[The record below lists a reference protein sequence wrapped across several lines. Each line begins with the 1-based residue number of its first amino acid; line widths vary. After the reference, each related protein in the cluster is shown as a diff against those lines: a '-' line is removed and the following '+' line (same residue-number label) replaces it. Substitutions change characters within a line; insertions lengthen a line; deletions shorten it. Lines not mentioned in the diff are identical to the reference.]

1 MPANRSS
8 PTILKLGDGRRL
20 LLITGPNMGG
30 KSTYMRQTA
39 LIALMAHVG
48 SFVPAERVVLGPLD
62 QIFTRIGASDD
73 LASGQR
79 SWSK

>member
-1 MPANRSS
+1 
-8 PTILKLGDGRRL
+8 
-20 LLITGPNMGG
+20 MGG

-48 SFVPAERVVLGPLD
+48 SFVPASRVTLGPLD

-73 LASGQR
+73 LARPLDLHGR
-79 SWSK
+79 NDRIGGHPAPRHRTAWC